1 MNKQAIRSAE
11 ADQRKR
17 RITTMQSF
25 NVPPTMHVVKLA
37 QLGASAPSFEFD
49 EMPVPQPGPG
59 EFLVRVGA
67 CGVCGHDALARRGE
81 LSAKPGDVLGHEI
94 AGRVVAVG
102 SAELDDWVGRRVA
115 LVQRRPCG
123 HCPDCQ
129 RGVTSQCRRGPGFY
143 GDDIQGGYA
152 QYVTADPLNA
162 VQIPDTITDGLAAI
176 ASCGIGT
183 GLHALRR
190 SQVST
195 GDVVVITGAG
205 GGVGFNAVRTAQA
218 LGLRVIATTSDEAK
232 VSAIAAAGAERTLLR
247 PDSRA
252 IRAAATEMNRP
263 RGADAVLEITGGPT
277 FGTSLRSLAP
287 QGRLILIGNT
297 VPANLDLDPGLTIVK
312 ELHVIGSAHATRADL
327 QDVIDMIA
335 SKTLIPSPPREMPL
349 ASAADA
355 HTALDNRTTTG
366 RTVLVP

>member
-1 MNKQAIRSAE
+1 
-11 ADQRKR
+11 
-17 RITTMQSF
+17 
-25 NVPPTMHVVKLA
+25 
-37 QLGASAPSFEFD
+37 
-49 EMPVPQPGPG
+49 
-59 EFLVRVGA
+59 
-67 CGVCGHDALARRGE
+67 
-81 LSAKPGDVLGHEI
+81 LGHEI

-123 HCPDCQ
+123 HCPDCR
-129 RGVTSQCRRGPGFY
+129 RGATAQCRLGPGFY

-190 SQVST
+190 ADVSA

-205 GGVGFNAVRTAQA
+205 GGVGFNAVRTAKA

-232 VSAIAAAGAERTLLR
+232 QSAITAAGAERTLVR
-247 PDSRA
+247 PDTRA
-252 IRAAATEMNRP
+252 VRAAATELDRP
-263 RGADAVLEITGGPT
+263 RGADAVLEVTGGPT
-277 FGTSLRSLAP
+277 FRTSLRSLAP
-287 QGRLILIGNT
+287 QGRLVLIGNT
-297 VPANLDLDPGLTIVK
+297 VPAGLDLDPGLTIVK
-312 ELHVIGSAHATRADL
+312 ELHVVGSAHATRADL
-327 QDVIDMIA
+327 QDVIDMI
-335 SKTLIPSPPREMPL
+335 SSTTLIPSPPLEMPL

-366 RTVLVP
+366 RAVLLP